1 MIHGF
6 AKNLL
11 NFLIPPTCHICKL
24 PIKEYDNPYICR
36 ICWKKIR
43 FIDGPV
49 CPRCGIPFKSSVTL
63 IRSPDYLCGTCR
75 KQKFYFTKA
84 SALGY
89 YEGTLSEA
97 IHIFKYEKK
106 QSMAKYMNSLTS
118 DSLIGKLNVMLNSF
132 QHPIPCRET
141 LNQVQ
146 GDRMHFDNSLIV
158 PVPLHKKRLNERGFN
173 QSLLIA
179 HHLSKSLNIPLSI
192 DGLQRVRWT
201 RPQIELSREERLRNV
216 KGAFAVRDGISFKG
230 KKLLL
235 IDDVYTTGA
244 TVNECARM
252 LKKAGAKEINVFTIA
267 RVGR

>member
-1 MIHGF
+1 MIF
-6 AKNLL
+6 FQKILNLIL
-11 NFLIPPTCHICKL
+11 PANCHICKL
-24 PIKEYDNPYICR
+24 PVKEWSNPYICR

-89 YEGTLSEA
+89 YEGTLSET

-106 QSMAKYMNSLTS
+106 QSMARYMNSLIS
-118 DSLIGKLNVMLNSF
+118 GSILHGIAKADI
-132 QHPIPCRET
+132 I
-141 LNQVQ
+141 
-146 GDRMHFDNSLIV
+146 I
-158 PVPLHKKRLNERGFN
+158 PVPLHKKRLKERGFN
-173 QSLLIA
+173 QALLIV
-179 HHLSKSLNIPLSI
+179 HHIANSIVGAGFKPAPTLSI
-192 DGLQRVRWT
+192 DGLLRTRWT

-244 TVNECARM
+244 TVNECARV
-252 LKKAGAKEINVFTIA
+252 LKKAGAKEVVVFTIA
-267 RVGR
+267 RVGG